1 MPKQQYVFQI
11 KYPQAII
18 LSNSTRKLLPLRD
31 GVSTDRRIGSQ
42 LVIRQHVLT
51 LRVPLI
57 HVRNFSALFG
67 ITIHDLTSPRATG
80 GFKGGGGNGAMP
92 PKMPEVTSDQRR
104 TEGDSRLRGR
114 REPLQQATD
123 IAHRAGPSAVA
134 ELLVRQSVVSDVSA
148 SADHS
153 SVIFSSCVWNE
164 SVPIQLAQCCFHELA
179 ISNARIL
186 IHFSDKIYGS
196 NFIKQRSETVIV

>member
-1 MPKQQYVFQI
+1 MGPC
-11 KYPQAII
+11 P
-18 LSNSTRKLLPLRD
+18 P
-31 GVSTDRRIGSQ
+31 
-42 LVIRQHVLT
+42 
-51 LRVPLI
+51 
-57 HVRNFSALFG
+57 
-67 ITIHDLTSPRATG
+67 
-80 GFKGGGGNGAMP
+80 P

-104 TEGDSRLRGR
+104 TEGDSPLRGR

-134 ELLVRQSVVSDVSA
+134 ELLVRQSVVSGVSA

-153 SVIFSSCVWNE
+153 SVIFSSCVWNK

-196 NFIKQRSETVIV
+196 NFIK